1 MGLSE
6 MLPSSLY
13 TPASSTFAS
22 LVASVRS
29 DEAMVSPHQST
40 LAQKFR
46 MGGGDL
52 MLAAPAEKRK
62 IKLYSGEFYGVC
74 AVGGMLSCGLTHT
87 AVTPLD
93 VVKCNMQ
100 IDPKRYKSIAGGF
113 SLTAKEAGLG
123 GLVKG
128 WVPTLLGYSVQGAGK
143 FGLYEFFKHYYSE
156 LAGHENAA
164 KYQTVLFLAGSASAE
179 FFADIGLCP
188 FEAVKV
194 KVQTSPGFAKG
205 LADGMPKFIQQEGVA
220 GLWKG
225 ITPLWGRQIPY
236 TMMKFACFENTVQ
249 ALYKYVVPKPK
260 EQCSNNEKLG
270 VSFAAGYIA
279 GIFCAVVSH
288 PADNMV
294 SKLNSSK
301 DATVGSIVKD
311 MGWFN
316 LFTRGLPL
324 RIVMIGTLTGLQW
337 GIYDAFK
344 VYVGLPTT
352 GAAAPPTEP
361 AK

>member
-22 LVASVRS
+22 LVASASAVRS
-29 DEAMVSPHQST
+29 DEAMVSAHQST

-128 WVPTLLGYSVQGAGK
+128 WVPTLVGYSVQGAGK
-143 FGLYEFFKHYYSE
+143 FGLYEFFK
-156 LAGHENAA
+156 
-164 KYQTVLFLAGSASAE
+164 Q
-179 FFADIGLCP
+179 
-188 FEAVKV
+188 
-194 KVQTSPGFAKG
+194 
-205 LADGMPKFIQQEGVA
+205 
-220 GLWKG
+220 
-225 ITPLWGRQIPY
+225 
-236 TMMKFACFENTVQ
+236 
-249 ALYKYVVPKPK
+249 
-260 EQCSNNEKLG
+260 
-270 VSFAAGYIA
+270 
-279 GIFCAVVSH
+279 
-288 PADNMV
+288 
-294 SKLNSSK
+294 
-301 DATVGSIVKD
+301 
-311 MGWFN
+311 
-316 LFTRGLPL
+316 
-324 RIVMIGTLTGLQW
+324 
-337 GIYDAFK
+337 
-344 VYVGLPTT
+344 
-352 GAAAPPTEP
+352 
-361 AK
+361 